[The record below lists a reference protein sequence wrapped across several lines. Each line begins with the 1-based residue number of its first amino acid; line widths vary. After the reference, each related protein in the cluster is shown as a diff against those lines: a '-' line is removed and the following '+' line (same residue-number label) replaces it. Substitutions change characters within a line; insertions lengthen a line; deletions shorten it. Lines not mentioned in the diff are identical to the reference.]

1 MWHGADR
8 RMCAPPL
15 FLRARQPTPRE
26 PQRAAVGGCQP
37 YRSESQRALSVSLG
51 LSQRCGLSSPG
62 GASIMPERTRAA
74 GVSASRC
81 AGVSAGRQQL
91 GSQQASADL
100 RDTSTQERSAVACS
114 TAAGGRAASCARRQ
128 RVGSEGRCAW
138 RVAVRGR
145 AHSQSIAEQGDSHR
159 SGEGG
164 SMGMLQKRSMS
175 GARVGEGSASES
187 PATRKETSGARWL
200 TPGDIRRAV
209 ARCPTKRR
217 SREREGSRS
226 IRWEHLLKCSKAHA
240 TAKSEKK
247 FPQVDSLS
255 KTIYRCRN
263 RIAALI
269 LPLAESAPR
278 LPLTCVWIVRLQ
290 LLQLSTTNNGGSTVR

>member
-1 MWHGADR
+1 M
-8 RMCAPPL
+8 
-15 FLRARQPTPRE
+15 
-26 PQRAAVGGCQP
+26 
-37 YRSESQRALSVSLG
+37 
-51 LSQRCGLSSPG
+51 
-62 GASIMPERTRAA
+62 
-74 GVSASRC
+74 
-81 AGVSAGRQQL
+81 
-91 GSQQASADL
+91 
-100 RDTSTQERSAVACS
+100 ACS
-114 TAAGGRAASCARRQ
+114 TAAGGRAASCARRR
-128 RVGSEGRCAW
+128 RVGSEGRWAW

-164 SMGMLQKRSMS
+164 SMRMLQNRSMS

-187 PATRKETSGARWL
+187 PATREEPSGARWL

-226 IRWEHLLKCSKAHA
+226 IRWEHVLKCSKAHA
-240 TAKSEKK
+240 AAKSEKK

-255 KTIYRCRN
+255 KIIYRCRN

-269 LPLAESAPR
+269 LPLAESAPL
-278 LPLTCVWIVRLQ
+278 LPLTFVWIDSQAPAPPAVHYK
-290 LLQLSTTNNGGSTVR
+290 

>member
-1 MWHGADR
+1 
-8 RMCAPPL
+8 
-15 FLRARQPTPRE
+15 
-26 PQRAAVGGCQP
+26 
-37 YRSESQRALSVSLG
+37 
-51 LSQRCGLSSPG
+51 
-62 GASIMPERTRAA
+62 MPEHTRAA
-74 GVSASRC
+74 RVSASRS

-128 RVGSEGRCAW
+128 RVGSEGRWAW

-164 SMGMLQKRSMS
+164 SMGMLQNRSMS

-187 PATRKETSGARWL
+187 PATREEPSGARWL

-226 IRWEHLLKCSKAHA
+226 IRWEHVLKCSKAFPSELRN
-240 TAKSEKK
+240 SEKK
-247 FPQVDSLS
+247 FPQADSLS
-255 KTIYRCRN
+255 KIIYRCRN
-263 RIAALI
+263 GIAALI
-269 LPLAESAPR
+269 LPLAESTAPL
-278 LPLTCVWIVRLQ
+278 LPLTFVWIVRLQ